1 MTLTPSPKDTPASG
15 NRKFY
20 DHGMVPAAPSSSLS
34 LLVIDVRQL
43 KLNEEEAARLEEAV
57 QNAAVSTLEDM
68 RDMADAKL
76 INFLSTAKGF
86 AVE

>member
-1 MTLTPSPKDTPASG
+1 MTLTPSPAQGPATG

-20 DHGMVPAAPSSSLS
+20 DHGMVPAAPTSPLS

-43 KLNEEEAARLEEAV
+43 NLTDDEAAKLEEAV
-57 QNAAVSTLEDM
+57 QNAAVSALEDM
-68 RDMADAKL
+68 RDMSDAKL
-76 INFLSTAKGF
+76 INFMSTAKGF

>member
-1 MTLTPSPKDTPASG
+1 MSLTPSPKNSPANG

-43 KLNEEEAARLEEAV
+43 NLTDDEAARFEEAV
-57 QNAAVSTLEDM
+57 QSAAVSTLEDM